1 MKIQHLQ
8 WVKRSNLIRYSME
21 ITDQKE
27 EVLQELHSDNKIYL
41 NQRVSPRY
49 KGKYRKIQS
58 KRMTLLQFQ
67 VLHVREI
74 FNHIQSISS

>member
-27 EVLQELHSDNKIYL
+27 EVLQELHSDNKIREI
-41 NQRVSPRY
+41 QAIKSKGVS
-49 KGKYRKIQS
+49 KIQ
-58 KRMTLLQFQ
+58 R
-67 VLHVREI
+67 
-74 FNHIQSISS
+74 